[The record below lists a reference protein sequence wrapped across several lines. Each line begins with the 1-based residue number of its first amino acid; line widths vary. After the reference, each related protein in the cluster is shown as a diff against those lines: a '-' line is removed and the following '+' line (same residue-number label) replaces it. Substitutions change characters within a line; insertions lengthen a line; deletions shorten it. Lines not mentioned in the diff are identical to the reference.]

1 MGRKKNETL
10 ACFVQAL
17 QGMQVIVELRYDTAL
32 RGVLESVDDAMNLVM
47 TDVKCQPLQ
56 VRGIPITPANN
67 VNEQRCVFSSKIN
80 VLIRHVC
87 RTPLLAA

>member
-47 TDVKCQPLQ
+47 IDVKCQPLQ

-67 VNEQRCVFSSKIN
+67 VIEQQ
-80 VLIRHVC
+80 
-87 RTPLLAA
+87 